1 MKGKQART
9 ARASRFWFRFA
20 VLSRPP
26 CVERA
31 IPGSHG
37 VPVVSVVASSPSSPA
52 SKQAARGNKTR
63 TRREAAGSGG
73 GMAVSTIASLD
84 RIPAGNDNKQAR
96 RERLTASPH
105 SYHLTA
111 HGPHLMPNQSI
122 SPLTRQAHTR
132 RRNETT
138 GTTGGR
144 RSEQQTDGRDE
155 NARASQDDK
164 QATRRTTRRQTRR
177 GARRRRQGKKASSSG
192 EGMRTR
198 RTKRPHF
205 LTSRPTPSR
214 LFSLICRP
222 QLFPRPRAWDE
233 RR

>member
-1 MKGKQART
+1 MSSGVSPRVVG
-9 ARASRFWFRFA
+9 ASRVVSSDEGQASKTTGRQGRLGFGF
-20 VLSRPP
+20 VSSSCP
-26 CVERA
+26 VIRA
-31 IPGSHG
+31 GG
-37 VPVVSVVASSPSSPA
+37 VPSPVLIAFPSCPSSPRSHHPRQA
-52 SKQAARGNKTR
+52 SKTARGNKTR

-177 GARRRRQGKKASSSG
+177 GARRRRQGKKQAAVA
-192 EGMRTR
+192 
-198 RTKRPHF
+198 KV
-205 LTSRPTPSR
+205 
-214 LFSLICRP
+214 
-222 QLFPRPRAWDE
+222 
-233 RR
+233 